1 MAYCQNQTSLFGT
14 SDKYI
19 KFYNG
24 DLVAV
29 DGSNI
34 VETQILK
41 NLRIPYNQVLRG
53 RITLKAG
60 QVDYLLN
67 HLGLGDNATL
77 VSIAATYDPKSKIE
91 SDNYVQY
98 SYYNDLTRVK
108 TFCEVMILTG
118 NTTNRIPQLYLTNPN
133 PNYAVILDI
142 MVAQKGD
149 DYNYFVDTIN
159 QSGTSFVGLSY
170 SSIKT
175 HVVNDSIKIVDSQN
189 RPLIYLQIANINS
202 IERDGLILT
211 IDDQSRGEIFLKFIN
226 TYSVNQG
233 FSLLNY
239 ILENQNVNTA
249 TLSPITDDI
258 APVIYFY
265 DQVLGTS
272 SNINLFGATFAGP
285 YNTSEGLTF
294 SATMSLSTFGN
305 IDNNLLVD
313 KLIGTVSDNR
323 DGLIS
328 ITGSNLIITKDS
340 TTYTS
345 ITASGTYSV
354 TFTGIKDL
362 AENSISGVVLT
373 LTITN

>member
-1 MAYCQNQTSLFGT
+1 MSYCGNQTSLFGS

-29 DGSNI
+29 EGANI

-60 QVDYLLN
+60 QIDYLLN

-77 VSIAATYDPKSKIE
+77 VSIAAIYDPKSKVE
-91 SDNYVQY
+91 PDNYVQY
-98 SYYNDLTRVK
+98 AFYNDLSRVRS
-108 TFCEVMILTG
+108 FCEVMILTG
-118 NTTNRIPQLYLTNPN
+118 NSANRIPQLYLTNPN
-133 PNYAVILDI
+133 SKYDVILDI
-142 MVAQKGD
+142 MVAKKSD
-149 DYNYFVDTIN
+149 EYNYFEDTIN
-159 QSGTSFVGLSY
+159 QTGTSFVGLSY

-175 HVVNDSIKIVDSQN
+175 HIINDSIKIVDSQN
-189 RPLIYLQIANINS
+189 RPLIYLQLTNINS

-211 IDDQSRGEIFLKFIN
+211 IDDQSRGEVLLKFGN

-239 ILENQNVNTA
+239 ILENPNVNTSI
-249 TLSPITDDI
+249 LSPITDDI
-258 APVIYFY
+258 PPIIYFY
-265 DQVLGTS
+265 NQVVGTTS
-272 SNINLFGATFAGP
+272 TIDLVGATFGGP
-285 YNTSEGLTF
+285 YNTSQGLTF
-294 SATMSLSTFGN
+294 VTTMSLTTFPTIN
-305 IDNNLLVD
+305 NNLLID
-313 KLIGTVSDNR
+313 KLVDTVSDNR
-323 DGLIS
+323 DGVIS
-328 ITGSNLIITKDS
+328 VTGSNLIITKDS

-354 TFTGIKDL
+354 TFTDIKDL
-362 AENSISGVVLT
+362 AENSLTGVNLT
-373 LTITN
+373 LTIIS

>member
-1 MAYCQNQTSLFGT
+1 MSYCQNQSSLFGST
-14 SDKYI
+14 DKYI

-29 DGSNI
+29 EGANI

-41 NLRIPYNQVLRG
+41 NLRIPYKQVLRG

-60 QVDYLLN
+60 QTDYLLN

-91 SDNYVQY
+91 TDNYVQY
-98 SYYNDLTRVK
+98 AFYNDLTRLR
-108 TFCEVMILTG
+108 TFCEIMILTG
-118 NTTNRIPQLYLTNPN
+118 NSTNRIPQLYLTNPN
-133 PNYAVILDI
+133 LNYSVVLDV
-142 MVAQKGD
+142 MVAQKSD

-159 QSGTSFVGLSY
+159 QTGTSFVGLSY

-175 HVVNDSIKIVDSQN
+175 HIVNDSIKVVDLQD
-189 RPLIYLQIANINS
+189 RPLIYIQLANINS

-211 IDDQSRGEIFLKFIN
+211 IDDQSRGEVFLKFGD

-239 ILENQNVNTA
+239 ILENANVNTA

-265 DQVLGTS
+265 NQILGTS
-272 SNINLFGATFAGP
+272 STIDLVGATYSGP
-285 YNTSEGLTF
+285 YNTSQGLTF
-294 SATMSLSTFGN
+294 SATMSLTTFPT
-305 IDNNLLVD
+305 INNNVLVD

-323 DGLIS
+323 DGMIS

-354 TFTGIKDL
+354 SFTGIKDL

>member
-29 DGSNI
+29 DGANI

-41 NLRIPYNQVLRG
+41 NLRIPYKQVLKG

-77 VSIAATYDPKSKIE
+77 VSIAASYEPKSKIE
-91 SDNYVQY
+91 TDNYVQY
-98 SYYNDLTRVK
+98 AFYNDLTRLR
-108 TFCEVMILTG
+108 TFCEIMILTG
-118 NTTNRIPQLYLTNPN
+118 NSTNRVPQIYLTNPN
-133 PNYAVILDI
+133 LNYPVILDV
-142 MVAQKGD
+142 MVAQKSD
-149 DYNYFVDTIN
+149 DYNYFEDIIN
-159 QSGTSFVGLSY
+159 QSGTSFVGLSQ
-170 SSIKT
+170 SSIIT
-175 HVVNDSIKIVDSQN
+175 HVLNDSIKIVDSQN
-189 RPLIYLQIANINS
+189 RPLIYLQLSNINS

-211 IDDQSRGEIFLKFIN
+211 IDDQSRGEIFLKFIS

-239 ILENQNVNTA
+239 ILENPNINTNN
-249 TLSPITDDI
+249 LFPLEDDI
-258 APVIYFY
+258 EPVIYFY
-265 DQVLGTS
+265 NQVLGTS
-272 SNINLFGATFAGP
+272 SSIDLVGATFAGP
-285 YNTSEGLTF
+285 YDTSQGLTF
-294 SATMSLSTFGN
+294 AATMSLITFPTIN
-305 IDNNLLVD
+305 NNLLID

-323 DGLIS
+323 DGILS

-345 ITASGTYSV
+345 ITVSGTYSL
-354 TFTGIKDL
+354 TFAGIKDL

>member
-1 MAYCQNQTSLFGT
+1 MAYCQNQTSLFGS

-29 DGSNI
+29 DGANI

-41 NLRIPYNQVLRG
+41 NLRIPYKQVLKG

-60 QVDYLLN
+60 QIDYLLN

-77 VSIAATYDPKSKIE
+77 VSIAATYDPKSKVE
-91 SDNYVQY
+91 TDNYVQY
-98 SYYNDLTRVK
+98 AFYNDLSRVR

-118 NTTNRIPQLYLTNPN
+118 NSTNRIPQLYLSNPN
-133 PNYAVILDI
+133 PNYSVVLDV
-142 MVAQKGD
+142 MVAQKSD
-149 DYNYFVDTIN
+149 DYNYFEDIIN

-175 HVVNDSIKIVDSQN
+175 HVVNDSIKVVDAQN
-189 RPLIYLQIANINS
+189 RPLVYLQLANINS

-211 IDDQSRGEIFLKFIN
+211 IDDQSRGEVFLKFTS

-239 ILENQNVNTA
+239 ILENPNVNTA
-249 TLSPITDDI
+249 TLSPLTDDI
-258 APVIYFY
+258 PPVIYFKNP
-265 DQVLGTS
+265 VLPTDTS
-272 SNINLFGATFAGP
+272 Q
-285 YNTSEGLTF
+285 GLTF
-294 SATMSLSTFGN
+294 SGTMSLTTYPI
-305 IDNNLLVD
+305 IDNNLIVNTLV
-313 KLIGTVSDNR
+313 GTVSDSR
-323 DGLIS
+323 DGIMM

-340 TTYTS
+340 TPYTS

-354 TFTGIKDL
+354 TFTNVKDL